1 MLKKETSRQ
10 LKGKATK
17 KKIFAVAKELI
28 LSKGY
33 NNVTV
38 DEICEKCEIS
48 KGTFYIYYKSKEDI
62 VKKLYRDDMSE
73 YMEENFG
80 TYIRENKEASPA
92 DKLKTFIMV
101 ALEFP
106 VIVGEELT
114 KLTYIVYLSLKS
126 SEGSFFSDCIKQ
138 ELLFDTIDEG
148 RSQSVF
154 RKDLSTEE
162 IVNYVYSFL
171 TGACIT
177 WCLSEADYDIGKESE
192 KYVDALIKG
201 LRD

>member
-1 MLKKETSRQ
+1 MLEKETSRH

-17 KKIFAVAKELI
+17 KKIFAIAKELI

-33 NNVTV
+33 NKVTV

-62 VKKLYRDDMSE
+62 VRKLYRDDMSE
-73 YMEENFG
+73 YMDEHFG
-80 TYIRENKEASPA
+80 KYVQENKDANPA
-92 DKLKTFIMV
+92 DKLKTFMMV
-101 ALEFP
+101 ALGFP
-106 VIVGEELT
+106 STVGEELT
-114 KLTYIVYLSLKS
+114 KLTFVVYLSLNS
-126 SEGSFFSDCIKQ
+126 TETSFFSDCIKQ
-138 ELLFDTIDEG
+138 ELLYEAIEEG
-148 RSQSVF
+148 RTQSLF
-154 RKDLSTEE
+154 SKDLSTEE

-177 WCLSEADYDIGKESE
+177 WCLSEAGYDMGKESE

-201 LRD
+201 LQ

>member
-1 MLKKETSRQ
+1 MEKKETSRQ
-10 LKGKATK
+10 LKGISTK
-17 KKIFAVAKELI
+17 KKIFTVAKELI
-28 LSKGY
+28 VSKGY

-62 VKKLYRDDMSE
+62 VRKLYRDDMSE

-80 TYIRENKEASPA
+80 KYIQENKDASPV

-101 ALEFP
+101 ALGFP
-106 VIVGEELT
+106 ITVGEELT
-114 KLTYIVYLSLKS
+114 RLTFVVYLSLNS
-126 SEGSFFSDCIKQ
+126 TETSFFEDCIKQ
-138 ELLFDTIDEG
+138 ELLFEAIEEG
-148 RSQSVF
+148 RTQSIF
-154 RKDLSTEE
+154 RKDLTTEE

-171 TGACIT
+171 TGTCIT
-177 WCLSEADYDIGKESE
+177 WCLSEANYDIGKENE

-201 LRD
+201 LQ